1 MVCHKDHV
9 KPIETQIARIG
20 VDETIRGA
28 MSGSSLEPSASICSR
43 RRCGKYDMI
52 RHHALIKRLS
62 FEQPPYKVQ
71 YQVLKE
77 ISFLGSGVEEEI
89 ASIATLQPVRDLNIQ
104 ITVLFTNI
112 QEHGISV
119 LWTMKINS

>member
-1 MVCHKDHV
+1 MLCHEDHV

-28 MSGSSLEPSASICSR
+28 ISGSSLQPLASICSR
-43 RRCGKYDMI
+43 QHCGKCDMI

-62 FEQPPYKVQ
+62 FEQPLYKVQ

-89 ASIATLQPVRDLNIQ
+89 ASIAAVQPV
-104 ITVLFTNI
+104 
-112 QEHGISV
+112 
-119 LWTMKINS
+119 